1 MNEIQTQN
9 KTHNHKNRK
18 KRKWRYALAPIIALS
33 ALVWLI
39 FRSGSK
45 PSRITYP
52 CQQAALSTASLA
64 LGAPFIM
71 YIIACFRTILTK
83 LLTPVRI
90 ATALLV
96 LSGILLIQSDH
107 SQFGRTSMSLPG
119 ISNGYSSGYSSH
131 ESSLSSEYRA
141 TVFHKANCPQDPVGD
156 SFPGLE
162 DLVLMM
168 GIHGL
173 KFYNSVVETQTS
185 GPDGIIASDDTVILK
200 INYQW
205 SQRGGTNTNL
215 LSGLIR
221 LIVDHPDIFTG
232 EIVVCE
238 NAQFNSTENF
248 DKLNNNAQ
256 DTTFSPHDVVVHF
269 QSLGYTVSHFDW
281 TEVRYTSVGEYSQG
295 DMNDGYVVLPFD
307 IAIMGSPSYP
317 KFQTDYGTYISLRNG
332 IWNQVDETYDKQHL
346 KFINLPVLKSH
357 HAAYG
362 VTACVKNYMGVVTR
376 ELSTNSHSAIRYG
389 LLGDVIGKTQP
400 ADLNILDCI
409 WINADPYTGP
419 NTTYAGATRKDMLVA
434 SQDPV
439 AADIW
444 AAKNILIPAFME
456 NGFSPPWPVPSADPD
471 DPTSNF
477 RVYLDNSM
485 AQIIEAG
492 YQVTNDLASID
503 VPPGEASDPNGPGAP
518 FVIRKDGDGFFLEWS
533 ACPTGGPAD
542 AYNLYNVSLDTIHSG
557 FDPICETTLGSG
569 TSAFVP
575 SLADNRGF
583 IVVGR
588 NNAGD
593 GSFGRNSLGR
603 ERPYPEE
610 SNICP

>member
-1 MNEIQTQN
+1 MTEIQTRCKNPN
-9 KTHNHKNRK
+9 KPNNK
-18 KRKWRYALAPIIALS
+18 KRNWRYILAPIIGLA

-45 PSRITYP
+45 PSRMSYP
-52 CQQAALSTASLA
+52 CQQAAFSTASLA

-71 YIIACFRTILTK
+71 YIIAFFRTIIAQF
-83 LLTPVRI
+83 LTPIRI
-90 ATALLV
+90 ATVLFILTGIVLV
-96 LSGILLIQSDH
+96 QSDH
-107 SQFGRTSMSLPG
+107 SPFSRTNVSLPVF
-119 ISNGYSSGYSSH
+119 SSGFASPEAPSANN
-131 ESSLSSEYRA
+131 YRA
-141 TVFHKANCPQDPVGD
+141 KVFHKANCPQDPVGD
-156 SFPGLE
+156 TFPGLE

-168 GIHGL
+168 GAHGL
-173 KFYNSVVETQTS
+173 KFYNSVIETQTS
-185 GPDGIIASDDTVILK
+185 GPDGIIASDDTVIIK

-205 SQRGGTNTNL
+205 SQRGGSNTDL

-221 LIVDHPDIFTG
+221 LIVDHPDVFTG

-238 NAQFNSTENF
+238 NAQFNSTEGF

-256 DTTFSPHDVVVHF
+256 VTTFSPHDVVAHF

-281 TEVRYTSVGEYSQG
+281 TELRFTSVDEYSQQ
-295 DMNDGYVVLPFD
+295 DMNDGYVVLPYD
-307 IAIMGSPSYP
+307 AAIMGSSSYP
-317 KFQTDYGTYISLRNG
+317 KFQTDYGTYISLMNG
-332 IWNQVDETYDKQHL
+332 IWNQVDEVYDRQHL

-389 LLGDVIGKTQP
+389 LLGDVIGKIQP

-419 NTTYAGATRKDMLVA
+419 NTMYEGATRKDMLVA

-444 AAKNILIPAFME
+444 AAKNILIPAFIE
-456 NGFSPPWPVPSADPD
+456 NGFSPPWPIPSADPD

-485 AQIIEAG
+485 AQILEAG
-492 YQVTNDLASID
+492 YPVTNDLSRID
-503 VPPGEASDPNGPGAP
+503 VPPGEASDPDGPGTP
-518 FVIRKDGDGFFLEWS
+518 FTIRKDGDGYFLEWS
-533 ACPTGGPAD
+533 VPPSGGPAD
-542 AYNLYNVSLDTIHSG
+542 TYNLYALSLDAIHGS
-557 FDPICETTLGSG
+557 FDPTCETGLGSG
-569 TSAFVP
+569 TTAFVS
-575 SLADNRGF
+575 SLTDDCGF

-588 NNAGD
+588 NGTGD
-593 GSFGRNSLGR
+593 GSFGRNSTGR
-603 ERPYPEE
+603 ERPYPSE
-610 SNICP
+610 STICP